1 MVRVWDMFV
10 ASVAIGVGAVAV
22 EKDAG
27 SETLLLV
34 GRRLYFARVLRM
46 RGRRRVRAG
55 ALA

>member
-46 RGRRRVRAG
+46 RGRRWVRAG